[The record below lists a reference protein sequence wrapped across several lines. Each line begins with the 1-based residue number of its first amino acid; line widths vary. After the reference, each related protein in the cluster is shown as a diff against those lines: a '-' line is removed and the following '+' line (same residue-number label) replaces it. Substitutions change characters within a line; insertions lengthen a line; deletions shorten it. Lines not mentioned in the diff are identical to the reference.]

1 VGHEKGKI
9 ASMGIVQASESPGES
24 YKVNSVVEP
33 VFTNTKSWGLS
44 EGRKQEDSMGMV
56 AI

>member
-1 VGHEKGKI
+1 MGHEKGKI